1 MTTEESILLTA
12 PGACREGS
20 GAPATYIIP
29 ADNLQEVAT
38 TLRNRT
44 EEPFELLVSLTGIDN
59 EESLGVIYE
68 LATASFGE
76 VVILKCF
83 TSNLESPSFNTV
95 YHLWESAFL
104 NERELFGLMGIR
116 FIDHPDM
123 RRLFMRSDWN
133 GFPLRKNYDA
143 SPQRNPVPLI
153 HEPNNDILTRL
164 TLNQQGEIET
174 SESMQFE
181 RKEYVVNIG
190 PQHPATHGVL
200 HFRVSIDGEIIKKV
214 DPHLGYIHRGIE
226 KMCETMTYPQWLHL
240 TERLDYL
247 SAHTNRSAA
256 CMCIENALGLEIP
269 ERVLYIRTVMD
280 ELSRIASHLLG
291 WSCMCMDMGALT
303 AFIYGMRDREKILDM
318 FEQTCG
324 GRLIPNYSVIGGLM
338 HDLHPDFQKQ
348 VKEFIV
354 YLRGILHEYHDI
366 FTHNIIARERMIGIG
381 ILTKADAISHAVT
394 GPVGRA
400 SGFSC
405 DVRKYRPYG
414 VYDKVQFKEILRTE
428 GDTFARYM
436 NRLDEIEESLSI
448 LEQLI
453 DTIPQGPVSVKTKPV
468 IRLPEGEYRQWVE
481 AARGLFEVYIAS
493 RGEKTPWRVKFR
505 SPGLS
510 LISVVNT
517 LAEGEKIADL
527 ISIGGSLDY
536 VVPDIDR

>member
-1 MTTEESILLTA
+1 MTTEELILLT
-12 PGACREGS
+12 PGASKEETGTNP
-20 GAPATYIIP
+20 GFVIP
-29 ADNLQEVAT
+29 AENIAEVAAS
-38 TLRNRT
+38 LRNRSP
-44 EEPFELLVSLTGIDN
+44 EPFEILVSLIGVDN
-59 EESLGVIYE
+59 VDSLEIVYQ
-68 LATASFGE
+68 LATASFSE
-76 VVILKCF
+76 VVVLKCS
-83 TSNLESPSFNTV
+83 TTNLESPSFDTV
-95 YHLWESAFL
+95 HHLWDAAFL
-104 NERELFGLMGIR
+104 NERELFGLLGIR
-116 FIDHPDM
+116 FIGHPDM

-133 GFPLRKNYDA
+133 GFPLRKDYDA
-143 SPQRNPVPLI
+143 SPERNPIPLD

-174 SESMQFE
+174 SESMLFE

-200 HFRVSIDGEIIKKV
+200 HFRVSLDGEIIKKV
-214 DPHLGYIHRGIE
+214 DPHLGYIHRGVE
-226 KMCETMTYPQWLHL
+226 KMCESMTYPQWLHL

-247 SAHTNRSAA
+247 SAHTNRNAA

-269 ERVLYIRTVMD
+269 DRVVVIRTLMD
-280 ELSRIASHLLG
+280 ELTRIASHLLG

-303 AFIYGMRDREKILDM
+303 AFIYGMRDREKILDI
-318 FEQTCG
+318 FEKSCG
-324 GRLIPNYSVIGGLM
+324 GRLIPNYSVIGGVM
-338 HDLHPDFQKQ
+338 HDLHPDFQKE
-348 VKEFIV
+348 VKEFV
-354 YLRGILHEYHDI
+354 HYLRSILHEYHDI

-414 VYDKVQFKEILRTE
+414 AYNRVRFNEIVRTE
-428 GDTFARYM
+428 GDTYARYM
-436 NRLDEIEESLSI
+436 NRLDEITESLSI
-448 LEQLI
+448 IEQLI
-453 DTIPQGPVSVKTKPV
+453 DNIPEGPVSVKTKPI

-481 AARGLFEVYIAS
+481 TARGLFEVYIAS
-493 RGEKTPWRVKFR
+493 RGDKTPWRVKFR

>member
-1 MTTEESILLTA
+1 MTTEELILLT
-12 PGACREGS
+12 PGTSKEAS
-20 GAPATYIIP
+20 GTHASFVVA
-29 ADNLQEVAT
+29 ADQLQEVAAS
-38 TLRNRT
+38 LRNRSV
-44 EEPFELLVSLTGIDN
+44 EPFEILVSLIGIDN
-59 EESLGVIYE
+59 GDSLGVVYQ

-76 VVILKCF
+76 IVIIKCF
-83 TSNLESPSFNTV
+83 TDNFESPSFQSV
-95 YHLWESAFL
+95 HHLWDAAFL
-104 NERELFGLMGIR
+104 NERELFGLLGIR

-123 RRLFMRSDWN
+123 RRLFMRTDWN
-133 GFPLRKNYDA
+133 GFPLRKSYDA
-143 SPQRNPVPLI
+143 SPQTNPIPLE
-153 HEPNNDILTRL
+153 HEPDNDILTRL

-174 SESMQFE
+174 TESMLFE

-214 DPHLGYIHRGIE
+214 DPHLGYIHRGVE
-226 KMCETMTYPQWLHL
+226 KMCESMTYPQWLHL

-247 SAHTNRSAA
+247 SAHTNRSAS

-269 ERVLYIRTVMD
+269 DRVAVIRTIMD

-303 AFIYGMRDREKILDM
+303 AFIYGMRDREKILDI

-348 VKEFIV
+348 VKAFIS
-354 YLRGILHEYHDI
+354 YLRAILPEYHEI

-381 ILTKADAISHAVT
+381 ILSRADAISHAVT

-414 VYDKVQFKEILRTE
+414 AYNRVQFREILRTE
-428 GDTFARYM
+428 GDTYARYM
-436 NRLDEIEESLSI
+436 NRLDEIVESLSI
-448 LEQLI
+448 IEQLI
-453 DTIPQGPVSVKTKPV
+453 DAIPDGPVLIKTKPV

-481 AARGLFEVYIAS
+481 TARGLFEVYIAS

-510 LISVVNT
+510 LISVVST